1 MECDRLYLET
11 GAENA
16 RTPGGCRQKTVPPH
30 RPRGLPLPS
39 FSWYTARVPKHLIHQ
54 ISTIKFFNIEAKKP
68 HNNRVKITDLRH
80 KREESSVSEQIKVL
94 IVDDHP
100 LFRQGLKDLLD
111 TVPIMD
117 VIGEAADGEVAIEIV
132 YEDIPDVI
140 LMDINLP
147 TINGL
152 QVTRKIKLQFPN
164 VKVVMITGYDDAEQ
178 VFHALR
184 VGASAYCPK
193 DIMPEALINIIQA
206 VTEGKYAVGE
216 KIMSYDELMAWIEQK
231 IGRFS
236 GPLVSDND
244 ELFVPLSPRE
254 MEILEHVTKGLSNKE
269 IAYKLGISHQT
280 VKNHMTAILRKL
292 RVDDRTQAA
301 VYALR
306 HGWVRLEGTH

>member
-1 MECDRLYLET
+1 
-11 GAENA
+11 
-16 RTPGGCRQKTVPPH
+16 
-30 RPRGLPLPS
+30 
-39 FSWYTARVPKHLIHQ
+39 
-54 ISTIKFFNIEAKKP
+54 
-68 HNNRVKITDLRH
+68 
-80 KREESSVSEQIKVL
+80 VSDQIKVL

-111 TVPIMD
+111 TDPIMN
-117 VIGEAADGEVAIEIV
+117 VIGEAADGEVAIETV
-132 YEDIPDVI
+132 YDSKPDVI

-152 QVTRKIKLQFPN
+152 QVTRKIKTQFAD
-164 VKVVMITGYDDAEQ
+164 VKVIMITGYDDAEQ
-178 VFHALR
+178 VFHAFR

-193 DIMPEALINIIQA
+193 DVTPEALTNIIQA
-206 VTEGKYAVGE
+206 VVAGKYAVGE
-216 KIMSYDELMAWIEQK
+216 KIMSYDELLSWIEQK

-236 GPLVSDND
+236 GLQASDND

-306 HGWVRLEGTH
+306 HGWVRLEGTQP